1 MDEETLEAYVRAL
14 RKSAE
19 YLNKEI
25 NPIELKALIRRF
37 IKLNPNADPKAID
50 WVGVWDP
57 TLTYQEQLE
66 AFQRNYPGYRW
77 REAEEIT
84 EEAFEQMKRRKVEE
98 VFETVKELD
107 EESLRELLE
116 LIKKE
121 LGEVEVTETPQEIQE
136 ITPAPTILQE
146 TPIPTM
152 TLEVLAKYPLLEE
165 VRQFYE
171 AFSVDD
177 LEKFAEAIKTRVLE
191 ALERGEKGILPRK
204 DPMEDLL
211 SFVGARVVCL
221 AIGKP
226 WLVRR
231 WALAEAV
238 RMERYLHTEEENL
251 RRTVLMNLLDF
262 EEADRA
268 TLEKIGNEYRYRI
281 RFTDYLQFAKELKG
295 PEWRLVNRML
305 VKGYVYL
312 TVAEAIR
319 LLRAR
324 AYQRL
329 SSTTPKITTRQLP
342 PRLQEVAEDVV
353 KELVKSRAIYEEL
366 NPEILEAPWPPC
378 MEAIRRQIADASH
391 RELFCFAAY
400 LINRGYSTEQII
412 AILSERP
419 DFNERIARYQV
430 EHIAGLRGSRTRY
443 KPPSCQTMKAYGLCI
458 EDGRLCP
465 KGIRNPL
472 QYQKKPKEQPKQT
485 SQTPP

>member
-1 MDEETLEAYVRAL
+1 M
-14 RKSAE
+14 RK
-19 YLNKEI
+19 
-25 NPIELKALIRRF
+25 
-37 IKLNPNADPKAID
+37 
-50 WVGVWDP
+50 
-57 TLTYQEQLE
+57 
-66 AFQRNYPGYRW
+66 
-77 REAEEIT
+77 
-84 EEAFEQMKRRKVEE
+84 RKVEE
-98 VFETVKELD
+98 VAEVIKELD
-107 EESLRELLE
+107 EEALRELFE
-116 LIKKE
+116 LLKKE
-121 LGEVEVTETPQEIQE
+121 LEPETAEVPQEKPQE
-136 ITPAPTILQE
+136 TVVQEVKAPTLVQE
-146 TPIPTM
+146 VPTPSI

-191 ALERGEKGILPRK
+191 ALERGERGILPRK

-211 SFVGARVVCL
+211 TFIGGKVICL

-231 WALAEAV
+231 WALAEAE

-251 RRTVLMNLLDF
+251 RRTVLTSLLNI
-262 EEADRA
+262 EEADQA

-312 TVAEAIR
+312 TVAETIR

-353 KELVKSRAIYEEL
+353 KELIKSRAVYEEL
-366 NPEILEAPWPPC
+366 LEAPKPGDWPPC
-378 MEAIRRQIADASH
+378 MEAIRMRIADASH
-391 RELFCFAAY
+391 RELFSFAAF
-400 LINRGYSTEQII
+400 LINRGYSTEQILT
-412 AILSERP
+412 ILSERP

-430 EHIAGLRGSRTRY
+430 EHIAGERGSRTKYR
-443 KPPSCQTMKAYGLCI
+443 PPSCQTMRSFGLCV
-458 EDGRLCP
+458 EDGKLCP
-465 KGIRNPL
+465 KWIKNPL
-472 QYQKKPKEQPKQT
+472 EFRKPKDRQKDPQKQQT
-485 SQTPP
+485 TQTPP